1 MHTVGAGRHVDVDLL
16 IRVYGEYMEMPGLQL
31 TLAQAARL
39 WNVDRTQAA
48 EALESLVE
56 AAFLRQIG
64 DAYVRADCYR
74 ACA

>member
-1 MHTVGAGRHVDVDLL
+1 MHTVGAVRHVDVDLL
-16 IRVYGEYMEMPGLQL
+16 ICVYGEYMEMPGLQL

-48 EALESLVE
+48 ETLESLVE
-56 AAFLRQIG
+56 AAFLRRVG
-64 DAYVRADCYR
+64 DAYVRADSYR